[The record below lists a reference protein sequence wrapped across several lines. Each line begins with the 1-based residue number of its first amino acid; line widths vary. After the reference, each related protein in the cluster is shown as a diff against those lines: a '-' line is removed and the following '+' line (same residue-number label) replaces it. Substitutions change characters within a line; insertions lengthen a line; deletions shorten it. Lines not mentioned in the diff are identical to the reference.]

1 MLNVLLVDDEKLERV
16 LIRKGYNW
24 EENGFNIVGEAASG
38 EDALEYINYH
48 NVDIVITDINMPGM
62 DGLQFTEKL
71 LQKNPKCR
79 VVIVTGFREFEYARK
94 AIKLGVDEFLLKP
107 VNIKEISEVMTKIK
121 TEIAKVNEEES
132 KVAKLKESAEK
143 NYDILRES
151 FLLRLVENRIGEEE
165 ATKKLEAYNCSD
177 LVDGC
182 VCINVK
188 IKDAQENQNYKNVYE
203 FIQKQNNENSL
214 SFIHFMHNIVMF
226 FTKTD
231 VSKCIDYANDLHNKL
246 NNMGITATIGVSEKN
261 SEFNGIPTAYGQ
273 ANKAIGVSVLL
284 GRNKVVT
291 FSEYQ
296 EIMKKN
302 SSKKEIDWDEFS
314 DAIINCRR
322 EEVLKYVS
330 DYTEIIKAEK
340 IPDEEYLKLM
350 AMTIILRASSTL
362 NKYGTNIYQLAS
374 EEEVFQNVREIR
386 TIDDTSECV
395 IKYIKQVCDYHEKK
409 RSCKRKNVIKDALD
423 YVNRNLYNPE
433 LSLKK
438 VASDLYIND
447 SYLSREF
454 KKTYGVSF
462 IEYISQKRIEAS
474 KKLLKETE
482 LKVYEVA
489 EKIGFKDSHYFC
501 ICFKKQTG
509 QTVKEYRA

>member
-165 ATKKLEAYNCSD
+165 ATKKLETYNCSD

-226 FTKTD
+226 FTKTE
-231 VSKCIDYANDLHNKL
+231 VNAL
-246 NNMGITATIGVSEKN
+246 ITLMIC
-261 SEFNGIPTAYGQ
+261 
-273 ANKAIGVSVLL
+273 
-284 GRNKVVT
+284 
-291 FSEYQ
+291 
-296 EIMKKN
+296 
-302 SSKKEIDWDEFS
+302 
-314 DAIINCRR
+314 IIN
-322 EEVLKYVS
+322 
-330 DYTEIIKAEK
+330 
-340 IPDEEYLKLM
+340 
-350 AMTIILRASSTL
+350 
-362 NKYGTNIYQLAS
+362 
-374 EEEVFQNVREIR
+374 
-386 TIDDTSECV
+386 
-395 IKYIKQVCDYHEKK
+395 
-409 RSCKRKNVIKDALD
+409 
-423 YVNRNLYNPE
+423 
-433 LSLKK
+433 
-438 VASDLYIND
+438 
-447 SYLSREF
+447 
-454 KKTYGVSF
+454 
-462 IEYISQKRIEAS
+462 
-474 KKLLKETE
+474 
-482 LKVYEVA
+482 
-489 EKIGFKDSHYFC
+489 
-501 ICFKKQTG
+501 
-509 QTVKEYRA
+509 

>member
-1 MLNVLLVDDEKLERV
+1 ME
-16 LIRKGYNW
+16 
-24 EENGFNIVGEAASG
+24 
-38 EDALEYINYH
+38 
-48 NVDIVITDINMPGM
+48 T
-62 DGLQFTEKL
+62 
-71 LQKNPKCR
+71 
-79 VVIVTGFREFEYARK
+79 
-94 AIKLGVDEFLLKP
+94 
-107 VNIKEISEVMTKIK
+107 
-121 TEIAKVNEEES
+121 
-132 KVAKLKESAEK
+132 
-143 NYDILRES
+143 
-151 FLLRLVENRIGEEE
+151 
-165 ATKKLEAYNCSD
+165 YNCSD

-340 IPDEEYLKLM
+340 IPDEECV
-350 AMTIILRASSTL
+350 
-362 NKYGTNIYQLAS
+362 
-374 EEEVFQNVREIR
+374 VFSVGGDGN
-386 TIDDTSECV
+386 
-395 IKYIKQVCDYHEKK
+395 
-409 RSCKRKNVIKDALD
+409 
-423 YVNRNLYNPE
+423 
-433 LSLKK
+433 
-438 VASDLYIND
+438 
-447 SYLSREF
+447 
-454 KKTYGVSF
+454 
-462 IEYISQKRIEAS
+462 
-474 KKLLKETE
+474 
-482 LKVYEVA
+482 
-489 EKIGFKDSHYFC
+489 
-501 ICFKKQTG
+501 
-509 QTVKEYRA
+509 